1 MSETPKQADAVGDG
15 IHAAPH
21 NWTFGGDVW
30 RGFDDHIRRSIPFY
44 DQLHELIV
52 GFGSQF
58 VPAGGT
64 VYELGCST
72 GTLCRKL
79 HQRLNQAH
87 ICGVDAESAMI
98 QAARSASPADIEYQQ
113 ADLRTFALEPCH
125 FAILCYILQFIPVS
139 DRLPILQ
146 RVHDSLLPGGAVVV
160 AEKVKRSDPAFE
172 QLCRQ
177 VHHDFK
183 RAQGYSEAEIQ
194 AKDRS
199 LEGILTP
206 LTDSENTDM
215 LRTAGFSSVYPIF
228 HNTSFDAWLAVK
240 AV

>member
-1 MSETPKQADAVGDG
+1 MASDSSPTRSAVGDG
-15 IHAAPH
+15 IYAAPH
-21 NWTFGGDVW
+21 SWTFGGDVW

-52 GFGSQF
+52 GFASQF
-58 VPAGGT
+58 VPPEGR

-79 HQRLNQAH
+79 NQRLNQAR
-87 ICGVDAESAMI
+87 ICGVDAEAAMI
-98 QAARSASPADIEYQQ
+98 DAARSASPADIVYQQ
-113 ADLRTFALEPCH
+113 ADLRQFQLEPCH
-125 FAILCYILQFIPVS
+125 YAILCYLLQFLPVAE
-139 DRLPILQ
+139 RLPLLRRIYE
-146 RVHDSLLPGGAVVV
+146 SLELGGAVVV

-183 RAQGYSEAEIQ
+183 RAQGYSEAEIT

-199 LEGILTP
+199 LEGILVP
-206 LTDSENTDM
+206 LTDTENIEM
-215 LRTAGFSSVYPIF
+215 LSKAGFRSVYPIF

-240 AV
+240 